1 MVPEKSKYFKAKIFP
16 CNLRVFLVLGALLVI
31 FHGNAQQPSNLTH
44 YMFTNI
50 VNNPAFAGSNE
61 GICITA
67 LMRQQ
72 YIGFKDNDGT
82 NLSPQTIFV
91 SADSPLKF
99 LHGGVGLS
107 VISDKIAQFS
117 TTIVRVDYAYRFELG
132 QGDFSAGAQLDVNNN
147 KINFDDFEAIDPN
160 DDIVTGKMGKDDL
173 VLDMGLGVLYK
184 VPDKYYIGLSGT
196 DILQTKQTKLHYQLK
211 RTFFL
216 TGGYNY
222 QLPNH
227 PLFEIQP
234 SMLVRTDLASFQMD
248 ITALVL
254 YNKKFYGG
262 LAYRFQEAISVLV
275 GFNIKSFKIG
285 IAYDASMIGALKN
298 NSGGLEVMANY
309 CFKIETD
316 KYRRSYKNT
325 RFL

>member
-1 MVPEKSKYFKAKIFP
+1 
-16 CNLRVFLVLGALLVI
+16 
-31 FHGNAQQPSNLTH
+31 
-44 YMFTNI
+44 MFTN
-50 VNNPAFAGSNE
+50 VANNPAFAGSNE

-72 YIGFKDNDGT
+72 YIGFKDNNGT
-82 NLSPQTIFV
+82 NLSPQTIYV
-91 SADSPLKF
+91 SADAPLKF

-107 VISDKIAQFS
+107 VVSDKIAQFS
-117 TTIVRVDYAYRFELG
+117 TTYVRVDYAYRFELG
-132 QGDFSAGAQLDVNNN
+132 QGDFSAGAQLDINNN
-147 KINFDDFEAIDPN
+147 KINFDDFDAVDKN
-160 DDIVTGKMGKDDL
+160 DEVVTGKMGKDDL
-173 VLDMGLGVLYK
+173 VLDLGLGLMYK
-184 VPDKYYIGLSGT
+184 VPEKYYIGLSGT
-196 DILQTKQTKLHYQLK
+196 DLLQTKESKIHYQLK

-234 SMLVRTDLASFQMD
+234 SMLIRTDLASFQMD

-262 LAYRFQEAISVLV
+262 LAYRYQDAISVLV
-275 GFNIKSFKIG
+275 GFNVKSFRIG